1 MENTNLVI
9 KPEQEA
15 VIINERIRAN
25 GQAAVNAVCAIGRDL
40 RRMKIEGLYTHL
52 GYDSFEEYAE

>member
-40 RRMKIEGLYTHL
+40 RRMKLRDYTHIWVMIL
-52 GYDSFEEYAE
+52 LRN